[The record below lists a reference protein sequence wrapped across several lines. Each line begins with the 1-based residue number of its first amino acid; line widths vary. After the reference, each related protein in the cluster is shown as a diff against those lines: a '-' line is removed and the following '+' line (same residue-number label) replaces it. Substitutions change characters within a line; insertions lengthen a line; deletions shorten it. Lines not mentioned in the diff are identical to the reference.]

1 MNPSR
6 IPSPPHP
13 IFVKYFNM
21 HLSVYVIL
29 NISSG
34 SFAENAFMTGV
45 NNLNDLVDTL
55 LIFRMNA
62 LSSAMRSVEIFCA
75 V

>member
-1 MNPSR
+1 
-6 IPSPPHP
+6 
-13 IFVKYFNM
+13 M